1 VGRRVSRVREG
12 RAGAADARL
21 SDAARQLRRLVS
33 SPHLLV
39 RMDGTVEYADPAFLQ
54 HVGREREDLRGT
66 ALSDLVALPREAV
79 LDQIF
84 LFSCSLNWLAARL
97 QLVGTDGNGIDFPC
111 RGLLLMPGSGDQP
124 ALVCICFDERLQ
136 YQLLRRS
143 LQAERM
149 VWQQANFDSLTRL
162 PNRQMFQ
169 YRLEQEV
176 FSSHRAGARFAL
188 MFIDLDEFKDINDTI
203 GHAQGDHL
211 LKEASQRLQSCVR
224 KTDLV
229 ARLGGDEFI
238 VLLSQIKGLAV
249 VDQIAR
255 KILESILQ
263 PFNLSA
269 QPSYVSASIGIAC
282 FPEDGESPAELLRH
296 ADQAMYAAKAAGR
309 NRAMRFQP
317 ELEERALN
325 RVQIAR
331 DLRQA
336 LNDKQFTL
344 VYQPVVELSSGRVAR
359 AEALIRWNHAERG
372 PISPAEFIPVAERNG
387 LIGRIDEWVFKEAT
401 EQLRFWREQ
410 VRPDMVLSIN
420 CSPLAF
426 SALPRGE
433 GPSPWRARLDELQL
447 PGESIV
453 LEITEGLL
461 LEAGARVTEAL
472 SKVALEGLHV
482 AIDDFGTGY
491 SSLAY
496 LRRHDIDCLKID
508 KSFIDTIGAND
519 SGTEIAETVIA
530 MAKKLG
536 IEVVAEGVETRVQHD
551 TLARLGCDYVQGYL
565 YSRPLA
571 ADALTDLL
579 KHGTL
584 LGPWAA

>member
-1 VGRRVSRVREG
+1 MALARPAER
-12 RAGAADARL
+12 RAGEPDARL
-21 SDAARQLRRLVS
+21 SGPVRQLRRLVS
-33 SPHLLV
+33 SPHVLV
-39 RMDGTVEYADPAFLQ
+39 RMDGFIEYADPAFAQ
-54 HVGREREDLRGT
+54 HIGREHEDLYGKS
-66 ALSDLVALPREAV
+66 LLDLVALPRDSV

-84 LFSCSLNWLAARL
+84 LFSCSPDWLPARL
-97 QLVGTDGNGIDFPC
+97 QLAGVDGSGVDFPC
-111 RGLLLMPGSGDQP
+111 RGLLLMAGTRDEP
-124 ALVCICFDERLQ
+124 ALVCICLDERLQ

-176 FSSHRAGARFAL
+176 FSSGRAGASFAL

-203 GHAQGDHL
+203 GHAQGDQL
-211 LKEASQRLQSCVR
+211 LKEAAQRLQACVR

-238 VLLSQIKGLAV
+238 VLLSQVKDLSAV
-249 VDQIAR
+249 ELIAR
-255 KILESILQ
+255 KILESLAQ

-309 NRAMRFQP
+309 NRSTRFQP
-317 ELEERALN
+317 ELEEKALN

-336 LNDKQFTL
+336 LSENQFTL
-344 VYQPVVELSSGRVAR
+344 VYQPVIELATGKVAR
-359 AEALIRWNHAERG
+359 AEALIRWNHSERG

-387 LIGRIDEWVFKEAT
+387 LIGRIDEWVFREAT
-401 EQLRFWREQ
+401 EQLRVWRTF

-426 SALPRGE
+426 SALPRDDA
-433 GPSPWRARLDELQL
+433 PSPWRARLDELEL
-447 PGESIV
+447 PGDSIV

-472 SKVALEGLHV
+472 SKVAREGLHV

-565 YSRPLA
+565 YSKPIPA
-571 ADALTDLL
+571 AELTRILEE
-579 KHGTL
+579 GAPV
-584 LGPWAA
+584 GPWAEN

>member
-1 VGRRVSRVREG
+1 MLSPSIRHLH
-12 RAGAADARL
+12 RL
-21 SDAARQLRRLVS
+21 IS
-33 SPHLLV
+33 SPHVLV
-39 RMDGTVEYADPAFLQ
+39 RLDGVIEHADGAFAQ
-54 HVGREREDLRGT
+54 HVGRESEDLVGRSFAELT
-66 ALSDLVALPREAV
+66 VLPREAV
-79 LDQIF
+79 LDQIL
-84 LFSCSLNWLAARL
+84 LFSSSPDWIRARL
-97 QLVGTDGNGIDFPC
+97 QLTTSDGGEVDFPC
-111 RGLLLMPGSGDQP
+111 RGLLLSPMSPEQP
-124 ALVCICFDERLQ
+124 ALVCICLDERLQ

-149 VWQQANFDSLTRL
+149 VWQQANFDTLTRL

-176 FSSHRAGARFAL
+176 FSSGRSGSTFAVL
-188 MFIDLDEFKDINDTI
+188 FIDLDEFKDINDTI
-203 GHAQGDHL
+203 GHAQGDQL
-211 LKEASQRLQSCVR
+211 LKEAAQRLQACVR

-229 ARLGGDEFI
+229 ARLGGDEFT
-238 VLLSQIKGLAV
+238 VLLSQVKDIEV
-249 VDQIAR
+249 VEQIAR
-255 KILESILQ
+255 KILESLVQ

-269 QPSYVSASIGIAC
+269 QPSYISASIGIAC
-282 FPEDGESPAELLRH
+282 FPEDGDNPTELLRH

-309 NRAMRFQP
+309 NCCVRFER

-336 LNDKQFTL
+336 LTEGQFTL
-344 VYQPVVELSSGRVAR
+344 VYQPVIELATGRVAR
-359 AEALIRWNHAERG
+359 AEALIRWTHSERG

-387 LIGRIDEWVFKEAT
+387 LIGRIDEWVFHEAT
-401 EQLRFWREQ
+401 EQLRVWREF
-410 VRPDMVLSIN
+410 VRADMVLSIN

-426 SALPRGE
+426 SALPRTD
-433 GPSPWRARLDELQL
+433 GPSPWRERLDDLQL
-447 PGESIV
+447 PGDSIV

-472 SKVALEGLHV
+472 SKIAREGLHV

-530 MAKKLG
+530 MAKKLD
-536 IEVVAEGVETRVQHD
+536 IEVVAEGVETLIQHE
-551 TLARLGCDYVQGYL
+551 TLSRLGCDYVQGYL
-565 YSRPLA
+565 YSRPVPAHEFTAILERG
-571 ADALTDLL
+571 DR
-579 KHGTL
+579 
-584 LGPWAA
+584 LGPWATD

>member
-1 VGRRVSRVREG
+1 MTQSDGRLG
-12 RAGAADARL
+12 GAV
-21 SDAARQLRRLVS
+21 RQLRRLIS
-33 SPHLLV
+33 APHVLV
-39 RMDGTVEYADPAFLQ
+39 RLDGTIEFADAGFAQ
-54 HVGREREDLRGT
+54 HIGREHEELAGRSLLE
-66 ALSDLVALPREAV
+66 LVALPRDSV

-84 LFSCSLNWLAARL
+84 LFSCSPDWLPARL
-97 QLVGTDGNGIDFPC
+97 QLVGVDGAGIDFPC
-111 RGLLLMPGSGDQP
+111 RGLLLVPSTQEHP
-124 ALVCICFDERLQ
+124 ALVCISLDERLQ

-149 VWQQANFDSLTRL
+149 VWQQANFDALTRL

-176 FSSHRAGARFAL
+176 FSSARSGASFAL

-203 GHAQGDHL
+203 GHAQGDQL
-211 LKEASQRLQSCVR
+211 LKEAAQRLQACVR

-238 VLLSQIKGLAV
+238 VLLSQIKGLEV
-249 VDQIAR
+249 VEGIAQ
-255 KILESILQ
+255 KILEALSQ
-263 PFNLSA
+263 PFNLVSL
-269 QPSYVSASIGIAC
+269 PSYVSASIGIAC
-282 FPEDGESPAELLRH
+282 FPEDGDNPTELLRH

-309 NRAMRFQP
+309 NQCLRFQP
-317 ELEERALN
+317 EFEERALN
-325 RVQIAR
+325 RVRIAR

-336 LNDKQFTL
+336 LNENQFSL
-344 VYQPVVELSSGRVAR
+344 VYQPVIELATGRVAR
-359 AEALIRWNHAERG
+359 AEALIRWTHAERG
-372 PISPAEFIPVAERNG
+372 PIPPSEFIPVAERNG
-387 LIGRIDEWVFKEAT
+387 LIGRIDEWVFREAT
-401 EQLRFWREQ
+401 EQLRAWRAQ
-410 VRPDMVLSIN
+410 VSPDMVLSIN

-426 SALPRGE
+426 SSLPRTDA
-433 GPSPWRARLDELQL
+433 PSPWRARLDELDL
-447 PGESIV
+447 PGDSIV

-472 SKVALEGLHV
+472 SKIADEGLHV

-536 IEVVAEGVETRVQHD
+536 IEVVAEGVETQVQHE
-551 TLARLGCDYVQGYL
+551 TLSRLGCDYVQGYL
-565 YSRPLA
+565 YSRPIA
-571 ADALTDLL
+571 AAELTRILQS
-579 KHGTL
+579 GER